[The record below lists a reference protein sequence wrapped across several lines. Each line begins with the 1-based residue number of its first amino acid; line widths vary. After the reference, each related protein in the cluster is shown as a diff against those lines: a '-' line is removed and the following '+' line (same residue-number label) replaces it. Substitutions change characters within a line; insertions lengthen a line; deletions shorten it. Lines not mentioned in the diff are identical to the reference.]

1 MNNENNDLSRNLGF
15 LKMSL
20 EDGSSSWSRKITLIG
35 RVWSEVTKYMCF
47 CQIIDSISFGGG
59 DLLFVI
65 TILATFGHLS
75 YDAA

>member
-1 MNNENNDLSRNLGF
+1 MNNENNDLSRNVGF
-15 LKMSL
+15 LKTSP
-20 EDGSSSWSRKITLIG
+20 EDSSSWSRKISPKR

-65 TILATFGHLS
+65 TILATLVI
-75 YDAA
+75 